1 MSICKYDKVGVSES
15 QIEHKPV
22 EGDIIPYYIYFFVSY
37 TQFAQRFKMVIGK
50 ISIGLEEQ

>member
-37 TQFAQRFKMVIGK
+37 KQFAQRFKMVIGK
-50 ISIGLEEQ
+50 ISIDLEEQ